1 MKPILQM
8 NDIDKSFP
16 GIQALDGVDLS
27 VYSGEVHAI
36 VGENGA
42 GKSTLM
48 KILAGLY
55 LPDNGVIKI
64 DDARV
69 TLPDPIAS
77 RRQGIAMVYQELNL
91 VPDLSVAENIAL
103 GSMESRFGFHLRKET
118 TQRAQKIL
126 QLFDARISPAAKV
139 GTLSVSQQ
147 QLVEIA
153 KAYAAEPRIMVLD
166 EPTSS
171 LSEHEAQ
178 ALFHVINTLRAEG
191 IAVIYISHRLREVL
205 ELADR
210 VTVLRDGRLIEART
224 VEGLTSSA
232 MIELMVGRELADVFP
247 KREVEIGEVVL
258 EAEGLTRAGEFQDI
272 DFTVRAGEI
281 VGFAGLVGA
290 GRTEVARALFGLDKL
305 DSGKIRIN
313 GNEVDTSSPK
323 RAIAAGVAYVPEDRK
338 RDGIIPALP
347 IQHNITLGILRRI
360 RRFGWIPRRAERRIA
375 RERVEEMRVSPPT
388 IDNRVDALSGGNQQ
402 KVVIGK
408 WLAAEPSVLLLD
420 EPTRGV
426 DVGAKADLHELIGE
440 LAAQGTAVLMIS
452 SELPE
457 VLSVSDRIY
466 VLCEGRITAEFSR
479 EEANESVIMHA
490 ATGEVAA

>member
-1 MKPILQM
+1 MKPILTM
-8 NDIDKSFP
+8 SDIDKSFP
-16 GIQALDGVDLS
+16 GIQALEKVHLE
-27 VYSGEVHAI
+27 VYPGEVHAI

-55 LPDNGVIKI
+55 LPDNGVIRI
-64 DDARV
+64 DDEPV
-69 TLPDPIAS
+69 TIPDQIES
-77 RRQGIAMVYQELNL
+77 RRHGIAMVYQELNL

-103 GSMESRFGFHLRKET
+103 GAMESSFGFHRKKAT
-118 TQRAQKIL
+118 IRRAQEIL
-126 QLFDARISPAAKV
+126 RLFDAKIAAAVNV

-171 LSEHEAQ
+171 LSEHESQ
-178 ALFHVINTLRAEG
+178 ALFQVINTLRAEG

-205 ELADR
+205 SLADR
-210 VTVLRDGRLIEART
+210 VTVLRDGCLVEARP
-224 VEGLTSSA
+224 VEGLTSSK

-258 EAEGLTRAGEFQDI
+258 EAVGLTRTGVFEDI
-272 DFTVRAGEI
+272 NFTVRAGEI

-290 GRTEVARALFGLDKL
+290 GRTEVARAIFGLDKL
-305 DSGKIRIN
+305 DSGKVIIN
-313 GNEVDTSSPK
+313 GTEVDTTSPK
-323 RAIAAGVAYVPEDRK
+323 KAIAAGVAYVPEDRK

-347 IQHNITLGILRRI
+347 IQHNITLGVLRRI
-360 RRFGWIPRRAERRIA
+360 QRLGWIPRRTERHIA

-388 IDNRVDALSGGNQQ
+388 IDNRIDALSGGNQQ

-466 VLCEGRITAEFSR
+466 ALCEGRITAEFSR
-479 EEANESVIMHA
+479 SEANETAIMHA
-490 ATGEVAA
+490 ATGEVAV